1 MHAAPSSGRSAR
13 GKLAEIATERQR
25 VPEPRRNRDRIGPFP
40 PCIMPLA
47 VSRPDL
53 ELAVVGAGVM
63 GRGIAQIAAQAGI
76 RVLLHDNRPGAA
88 RDAKESVSGQLAR
101 LAEKGRLD
109 RDAVARAKANLVIAD
124 SLAALSACP
133 IVIEAVV
140 EDLKAKRELFA
151 ALEAIVA
158 EDCLMASNTSSFS
171 ITAIAAACKRPERV
185 AGFHFFNPVP
195 LMKVVEVVD
204 GLLTAPWVGEAL
216 AGLALRFG
224 HRPVRAKDTPGF
236 IVNHAGRGYGTE
248 ALRIFGEGIAE
259 FHEIDRILR
268 DCAGFRL
275 GPFELFDLTGLD
287 VSHPVM
293 ESIYRQYY
301 EEPRY
306 RPSPLTGQRVNAGL
320 LGRKSGRG
328 FYRHENGS
336 QEAIPE
342 APAPSARPATVWV
355 GRSGLAAGLTE
366 LLRGLGAHIDRG
378 VRPAAQSLCLVAPL
392 GDDATTTALEEELDP
407 ARTLAVDCL
416 FPVEKRR
423 TLMTTPVTTPEMRA
437 AAHGLLSGDGVPVT
451 VIRDSPGFVAQRT
464 IAQIVNIAC
473 DIAQQRIAQPADIDA
488 AVTLGLGYPRGP
500 PAWGDAIGPA
510 KMLGILQTLD
520 HFYGDPR
527 FPANP
532 WLNPP
537 APLAGLLLTPEAR
550 DPPDISM
557 N

>member
-1 MHAAPSSGRSAR
+1 
-13 GKLAEIATERQR
+13 
-25 VPEPRRNRDRIGPFP
+25 
-40 PCIMPLA
+40 MPLD

-53 ELAVVGAGVM
+53 DLALVGAGVM

-76 RVLLHDNRPGAA
+76 RVLLHDSRPGAA
-88 RDAKESVSGQLAR
+88 REAKEAVSAQIQR
-101 LAEKGRLD
+101 LHEKGRLD

-124 SLAALSACP
+124 SLAALAACP

-171 ITAIAAACKRPERV
+171 ITAIAAACKRPERI

-248 ALRIFGEGIAE
+248 ALRILGEGIAE

-328 FYRHENGS
+328 FYRHENGR

-342 APAPSARPATVWV
+342 PPAPSARPASVWV
-355 GRSGLAAGLTE
+355 SRAGLAAGLTE

-416 FPVEKRR
+416 FPVDKRR

-451 VIRDSPGFVAQRT
+451 VIGDSPGFVAQRT

-473 DIAQQRIAQPADIDA
+473 DIAQQRIASPEDIDA

-500 PAWGDAIGPA
+500 LAWGDAIGPA
-510 KMLGILQTLD
+510 RILGILQTLSD
-520 HFYGDPR
+520 FYGDPR
-527 FPANP
+527 YRASP
-532 WLNPP
+532 WLKRR
-537 APLAGLLLTPEAR
+537 ARLGVSLLTPEE
-550 DPPDISM
+550 
-557 N
+557 